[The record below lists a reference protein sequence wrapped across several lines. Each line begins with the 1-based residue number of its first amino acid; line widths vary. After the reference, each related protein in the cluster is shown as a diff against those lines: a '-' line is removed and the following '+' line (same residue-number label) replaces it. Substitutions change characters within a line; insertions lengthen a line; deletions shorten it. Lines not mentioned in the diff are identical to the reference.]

1 MLLIFT
7 TPCFSILAW
16 FKTMCPRQWILF
28 CSWPWIS
35 NLVCDF
41 FCSFGLDW
49 RWLNVIL
56 CFYQSYFYV
65 ICMICNLFFWV
76 LLSLFTQCVELTP
89 FYACHHIPTLWQDQM
104 MRAMREQWVPFYH
117 HFFVWLLALRLFFFR
132 SVFCWLVETTALVLS
147 FGWARYFGWVH
158 LFCLYQILIYLRL
171 QKHMIFIWTWRYG
184 VPTVIVSSC
193 IKPYLEDVFLD
204 LLLLL

>member
-1 MLLIFT
+1 MPQTVNIV
-7 TPCFSILAW
+7 
-16 FKTMCPRQWILF
+16 LF

-35 NLVCDF
+35 NLVYDF

-76 LLSLFTQCVELTP
+76 LLSFFTQCVELTP

-117 HFFVWLLALRLFFFR
+117 HFFVWLLALRLFFLGLCF
-132 SVFCWLVETTALVLS
+132 V
-147 FGWARYFGWVH
+147 GWWRLRL
-158 LFCLYQILIYLRL
+158 LFCHLAEQDILDGCICFVYIRYWYIWDCKNTWFLFGPGDMEYLQSSFHR
-171 QKHMIFIWTWRYG
+171 
-184 VPTVIVSSC
+184 VSSR
-193 IKPYLEDVFLD
+193 I
-204 LLLLL
+204 